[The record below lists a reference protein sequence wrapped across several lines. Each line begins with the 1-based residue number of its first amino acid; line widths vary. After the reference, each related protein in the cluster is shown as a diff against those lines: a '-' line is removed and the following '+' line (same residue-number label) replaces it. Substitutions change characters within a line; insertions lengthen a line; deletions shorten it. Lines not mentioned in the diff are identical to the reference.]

1 MAESMKGKY
10 VPVFLE
16 WLDVTQDLT
25 AEEKGNLIDAVV
37 SYASGIEYEHL
48 LTGCT
53 RIAFRFLKGQID
65 RNKAISEKRSK
76 AGSNKPEQTGTNG
89 NKPEQPSANAPKEK
103 EKEKEKENNKDSSK
117 PKRFT
122 PPTLDEVKAYCAEIG
137 FDLDAEYFLDYQ
149 DARNWVLSNGKK
161 AQDWKAVLRTWK
173 HNNFGKGKKV
183 NAQQYQQRDY
193 SGEQS
198 DAMRRMLEG
207 AV

>member
-1 MAESMKGKY
+1 MKQY
-10 VPVFLE
+10 IPLFLDFNE
-16 WLDVTQDLT
+16 MTQDLSD
-25 AEEKGNLIDAVV
+25 EECGRLVRSVV
-37 SYASGIEYEHL
+37 DYANGIECESRL
-48 LTGCT
+48 SGAEK
-53 RIAFRFLKGQID
+53 IAFRFLKGVID
-65 RNKAISEKRSK
+65 RNQTISEARAK
-76 AGSNKPEQTGTNG
+76 AGASKSKSKQTETNANKVEQSESNSI
-89 NKPEQPSANAPKEK
+89 NKK
-103 EKEKEKENNKDSSK
+103 EKEKEKENNKDSK

-137 FDLDAEYFLDYQ
+137 FDLDAQYFLDYQ
-149 DARNWVLSNGKK
+149 GARNWVLSNGKK

-173 HNNFGKGKKV
+173 HNNFGNGKKV